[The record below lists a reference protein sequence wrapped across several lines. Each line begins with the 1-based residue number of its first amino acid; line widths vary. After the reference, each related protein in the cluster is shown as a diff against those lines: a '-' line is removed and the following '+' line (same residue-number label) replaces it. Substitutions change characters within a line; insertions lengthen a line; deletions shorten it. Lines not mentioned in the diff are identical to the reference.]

1 MYTMY
6 IYPYEYINAQ
16 IEYMKY
22 LFIHLKFEITIPIPS
37 RAKAPAQNMAC
48 SPVEDQEGWDNEVFL
63 ATVCALISGWTLWP

>member
-1 MYTMY
+1 MY
-6 IYPYEYINAQ
+6 IYPYEYINAR

-48 SPVEDQEGWDNEVFL
+48 SL
-63 ATVCALISGWTLWP
+63 LWKIRKAETMRCS

>member
-37 RAKAPAQNMAC
+37 RAKDPAQNMAC
-48 SPVEDQEGWDNEVFL
+48 SPVEDQEG
-63 ATVCALISGWTLWP
+63 